1 MAAGYNSR
9 SWNVNVS
16 WVSNRIS
23 VRGPSSA
30 DGYIGRAGHVKATL
44 ARQFQAGPKA
54 KKILKP
60 FDKMAAKK

>member
-9 SWNVNVS
+9 SWNANIS

-60 FDKMAAKK
+60 FDKMATKK